1 METGKDACT
10 EDEQQEGQIW
20 DINVVWF
27 MIIGKTIALEVL
39 TLKVSDL
46 FNVCEVLL

>member
-1 METGKDACT
+1 MNA
-10 EDEQQEGQIW
+10 
-20 DINVVWF
+20 VWVI
-27 MIIGKTIALEVL
+27 IIGKTYIALEVL